1 MSVPESVLFQNKIKP
16 LIRKESVDVGLG
28 SFENDGDS
36 PYLKRRVRMINRH

>member
-1 MSVPESVLFQNKIKP
+1 MSVPESVLFPNKLK
-16 LIRKESVDVGLG
+16 RKESVDMGMG